1 MARSRAATLIKSA
14 DSEFAEII
22 AWYEEQLDDAT
33 PPTGLLW
40 EPVKIGPTWQWDENG
55 WVLPEASL
63 GWRVLAWAGKW
74 LRDKRGQPWQFTPEQ
89 TRFILWFFAVD
100 ENGGFLYHSAVLQ
113 RLKGWGKDP
122 VAACLALA
130 ACFAE
135 VTFDH
140 WDGDRPIGREE
151 PNAWVQIV
159 AVNQEQTKNTMK
171 LLPSLV
177 PAETRQHYG
186 IQIGKVNLYGLGDTR
201 QIEAVTSSAMAIEG
215 GRPTLIIRGETQNW
229 NSSNGGHE
237 MAGAIEGNAAKS
249 EDGTARMLDICN
261 AFRPNEG
268 SVGQVVREAWEATQ
282 GEESE
287 FQDFGLL
294 YDSLEAPPKAPLS
307 AEAAP
312 DVVRAIA
319 GDSTWLDTKPRG
331 RIVKSILNSAN
342 PPSES
347 RRKWYNQITAA
358 EDAWVVPQDWDANA
372 DPRVLE
378 RGDRIVMFFDGSK
391 SDDATAL
398 VGCRMSDGYIFRIGI
413 WQRGP
418 KDKDWIVNRD
428 AVDVRVHETFAKYS
442 VVGFWADLSDARD
455 DETGERYWEPYAD
468 AWAQKYAQKLRLLPA
483 VKSGDSA
490 HLINWDMRSPA
501 HMKVFIEH
509 AERFTSDVKNGAT
522 EGSAGVIPH
531 DGDKIL
537 QQHVKNARRRPARGI
552 GVGLGKEHRESKKKI
567 DGAVCAVGAR
577 MMWRIAIRSGIKATS
592 RSRKAVTL

>member
-151 PNAWVQIV
+151 PAAWVQIV

-509 AERFTSDVKNGAT
+509 AERFTSDVKNGAM
-522 EGSAGVIPH
+522 EGSTGVIPH

-537 QQHVKNARRRPARGI
+537 QQHVKNARRAPPVESASVSARNTAS
-552 GVGLGKEHRESKKKI
+552 RRRRST
-567 DGAVCAVGAR
+567 AR
-577 MMWRIAIRSGIKATS
+577 CVRLA
-592 RSRKAVTL
+592 LE